1 MSPLTVFLAKLLGLY
16 CIVAAVAM
24 MTRKESAIATIE
36 QLTRNPPLLLL
47 VEVVGLAGGLSMI
60 IGHNIWSGGALPIVI
75 TLIGWLMAI
84 RGAVLLAL
92 SHDATIKLFE
102 ALRYRERF
110 YWYMGGTLVL
120 GLYLTFAGFR
130 A

>member
-1 MSPLTVFLAKLLGLY
+1 MSPITVFLAKLLGLC
-16 CIVAAVAM
+16 CIISALAM

-36 QLTRNPPLLLL
+36 QFLRNPPLLLH
-47 VEVVGLAGGLSMI
+47 VEVIGLAGGLAMI
-60 IGHNIWSGGALPIVI
+60 IGHNIWSGGPLPIVI

-92 SHDATIKLFE
+92 PQDATLKLIQ